1 MWEKTLNSLT
11 MSGLGGPRI
20 IFPSKYQTCTLPLS
34 SHSPHPPT
42 LPSRLLLLA
51 SLSLTEGGW
60 GAGVFGMSV
69 PYVYIYMCILRFHIF
84 ILWTLTLPAGFVL
97 Q

>member
-1 MWEKTLNSLT
+1 MWEKALNSLT

-20 IFPSKYQTCTLPLS
+20 IFPSKYLTCTLPLPR
-34 SHSPHPPT
+34 HPPHPPT

-60 GAGVFGMSV
+60 GTGDGNVFGMSV
-69 PYVYIYMCILRFHIF
+69 P
-84 ILWTLTLPAGFVL
+84 WASSGFTSSSCGH
-97 Q
+97 